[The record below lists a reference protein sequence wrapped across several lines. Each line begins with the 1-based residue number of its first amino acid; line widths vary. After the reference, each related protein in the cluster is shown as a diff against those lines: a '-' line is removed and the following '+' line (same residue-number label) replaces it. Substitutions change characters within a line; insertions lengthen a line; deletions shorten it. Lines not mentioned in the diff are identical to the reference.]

1 MTKDF
6 LVVFEAGPKNFS
18 AFAPDIPGCYALG
31 DTVEITRQRFLEAAK
46 AHLDWLASDHDPI
59 PEPVTSSFDF
69 AREEE
74 GEVGHYVVEWVPIEV
89 PEPAYQRPTHGLRAL
104 A

>member
-46 AHLDWLASDHDPI
+46 AHLDWMASDHDPI
-59 PEPVTSSFDF
+59 PEPVTTSYDF
-69 AREEE
+69 TREEE
-74 GEVGHYVVEWVPIEV
+74 DETGHYVVEWIAIPL
-89 PEPAYQRPTHGLRAL
+89 PDTAPRAQH
-104 A
+104 AA

>member
-6 LVVFEAGPKNFS
+6 LVVFEAGPQNFS

-46 AHLDWLASDHDPI
+46 AHLDWMASDHDPI
-59 PEPVTSSFDF
+59 PEPVTTSYDF
-69 AREEE
+69 TREEE
-74 GEVGHYVVEWVPIEV
+74 DETGHYVVEWLAIPMPDVAP
-89 PEPAYQRPTHGLRAL
+89 RAQH
-104 A
+104 AA

>member
-6 LVVFEAGPKNFS
+6 LVVFEAGPKNYS

-46 AHLDWLASDHDPI
+46 AHLDWMASDHDPI
-59 PEPVTSSFDF
+59 PEPVTTSYDF
-69 AREEE
+69 ARQEE
-74 GEVGHYVVEWVPIEV
+74 GEVGHYVVEWLPIQMPQTTPQV
-89 PEPAYQRPTHGLRAL
+89 LSAA
-104 A
+104 